1 MNKKVTLPSQECNV
15 VAEVDV
21 LVVGGGAGGIVRHRM
36 EQALRLLICMVHW
49 AACLPTVL

>member
-21 LVVGGGAGGIVRHRM
+21 LVVGGGAGGM